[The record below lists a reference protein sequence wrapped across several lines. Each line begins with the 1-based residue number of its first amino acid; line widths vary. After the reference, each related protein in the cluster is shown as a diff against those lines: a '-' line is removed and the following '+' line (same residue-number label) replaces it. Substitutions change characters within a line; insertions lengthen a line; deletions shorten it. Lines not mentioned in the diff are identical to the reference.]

1 MGWQLGFKWLTVW
14 LSQADRWQWFVLSWF
29 LIFKHMLLEEKED
42 KSLQGA
48 ELNPHFPQNVYQ
60 YKQMGDNAEKQ
71 QRVEAFARRYKAQLQ
86 TCLLAAGNLNFSY
99 WRKTFQWKKSKCNA
113 KQGNKSANKE
123 MSLFYF
129 CFLSFI
135 AKVPY
140 SQPVIWQKCLQQ
152 RCV

>member
-1 MGWQLGFKWLTVW
+1 MGWQLGFKQLTAW
-14 LSQADRWQWFVLSWF
+14 LSRADRWQWFVLSWF
-29 LIFKHMLLEEKED
+29 LIFKHTLLEEKED

-60 YKQMGDNAEKQ
+60 YKEVGDNTEKQ
-71 QRVEAFARRYKAQLQ
+71 VCRGFHDAMQSSVTNVPPSSWKLIP
-86 TCLLAAGNLNFSY
+86 LLL
-99 WRKTFQWKKSKCNA
+99 KEDVLVTKSKCNA
-113 KQGNKSANKE
+113 KQRYKSANKKV
-123 MSLFYF
+123 SLF

-140 SQPVIWQKCLQQ
+140 SQPVTWQQCLQQ